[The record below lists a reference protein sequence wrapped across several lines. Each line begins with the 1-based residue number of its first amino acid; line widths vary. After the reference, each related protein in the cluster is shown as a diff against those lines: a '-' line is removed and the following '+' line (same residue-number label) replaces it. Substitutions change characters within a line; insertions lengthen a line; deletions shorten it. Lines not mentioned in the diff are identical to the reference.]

1 MPMVGGKKFSYDKK
15 GIAAAKKAAKSD
27 WDEETQEMIKRSQ
40 MMSDL
45 GINEFGERTKR
56 PAKVAPNKGGN
67 FAKGKSTEARKRTA
81 KKKTA
86 RQEALKMIRK
96 GVIPASPT
104 R

>member
-1 MPMVGGKKFSYDKK
+1 MVGGKKFSYDKK

-27 WDEETQEMIKRSQ
+27 WDEKTQETIKRSRI
-40 MMSDL
+40 MSDL
-45 GINEFGERTKR
+45 GVNEFGERINR
-56 PAKVAPNKGGN
+56 PAKVVPNKGGN
-67 FAKGKSTEARKRTA
+67 LAKSKSTEARKRTS